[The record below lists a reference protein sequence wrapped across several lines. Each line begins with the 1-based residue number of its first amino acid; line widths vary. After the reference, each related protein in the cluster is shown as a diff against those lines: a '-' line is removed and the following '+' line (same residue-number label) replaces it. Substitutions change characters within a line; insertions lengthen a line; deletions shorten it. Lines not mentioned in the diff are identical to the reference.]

1 MLEDFVDAP
10 ELREDLGHAAG
21 HVVALDRHPLQK
33 GDGLEEIRLVL
44 FTGSGVLLAMRV
56 CVRTACSRSRLLLL
70 LRQTEEDGRR
80 ECCHAENVVRTV
92 LDQGHLY
99 LELFDPLN
107 DRGRGQT

>member
-21 HVVALDRHPLQK
+21 HVVALDRHPLQE
-33 GDGLEEIRLVL
+33 GDGLEEIRFVL
-44 FTGSGVLLAMRV
+44 FTGGDVLLAMMV
-56 CVRTACSRSRLLLL
+56 CVGATRPRSRLLLL
-70 LRQTEEDGRR
+70 RETEEDGRSEGR
-80 ECCHAENVVRTV
+80 HAEDVVRTV

-99 LELFDPLN
+99 LELFDPLD